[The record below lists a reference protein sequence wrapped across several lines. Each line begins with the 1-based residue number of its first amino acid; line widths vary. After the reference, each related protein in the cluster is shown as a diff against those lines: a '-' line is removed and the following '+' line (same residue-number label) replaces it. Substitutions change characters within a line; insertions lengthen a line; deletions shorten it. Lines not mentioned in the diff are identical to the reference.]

1 MRRKS
6 VLKAGKAEK
15 AGEEVTP
22 TPKFQF
28 NKKGK
33 LTIEEVAEMSRTNKN
48 IFSWLKPVKKVVE
61 VIEPEEEVEDM
72 EVVEERLEIVRMRQ
86 LEWAVCL

>member
-1 MRRKS
+1 MTR
-6 VLKAGKAEK
+6 
-15 AGEEVTP
+15 

-28 NKKGK
+28 NKKEK
-33 LTIEEVAEMSRTNKN
+33 LTIEEVAELSQTNKN

-72 EVVEERLEIVRMRQ
+72 EVVDTVREERLERARMRQ
-86 LEWAVCL
+86 LEWAANIL